1 MISVRIKIK
10 DSLGRWL
17 GGLESIFR
25 RGGRERREIPLR
37 RDEPLG
43 DAEEALWQ
51 AMGWD
56 DPQVREV
63 SREAVDALLDNK
75 RNV

>member
-37 RDEPLG
+37 RGEPLG

-51 AMGWD
+51 AMGWNE
-56 DPQVREV
+56 PQGGSGAREV
-63 SREAVDALLDNK
+63 VSRAAAEAL
-75 RNV
+75 RE